1 MNRVGGALNYP
12 TYVLLRPGTD
22 AEELGRKM
30 TQGVLEK
37 YYLPTLIADGRVD
50 AKELLSQIHLEL
62 QPIRDIHLGHDVR
75 DDLQHGDMRFIW
87 LLGAVAGFILIIAGI
102 NFINLSTA
110 RSANRAKE
118 VGLRK
123 TIGSSKGNLINQF
136 LTESFVLS
144 FLAVVAG
151 IFLAWALLPYFN
163 ILSAKTLIFPWQQ
176 WWLVPAVII
185 VALVIGVMAGLYP
198 AFYLSSFRP
207 INVLKGNISRG
218 SKRSSTRSVLV
229 VFQFTASIIL
239 IIGTF
244 VIYRQ
249 MNYILDKKVGFDKE
263 QVVLIEGANSLGDK
277 VPALKNELLKL
288 SHVQRVSISD
298 YLPVNGSKRDGNT
311 FHNKGMQKVEEG
323 VVTQKWIVDPE
334 YLKTMGMKL
343 TTGRDFNA
351 DMKSDSSSII
361 INQTMAQQLNLTD
374 PIGKEI
380 ENWQTYTIIGV
391 VEDFHFESMRQSI
404 TPLCLVV
411 GSNPSVLLVKV
422 SGNNMSE
429 NIRAISGVW
438 NQFSPNQ
445 PIRFNFL
452 DERYAKMYDDVQRA
466 GSIFTTFAVL
476 AIIVACL
483 GLFAL
488 SAFMVEQRSKEISIR
503 MVLGASVN
511 TIFRLMTQHF
521 VTLVLIS
528 FVLAVPIAW
537 YLMQQW
543 LNDFVYRTDV
553 TWDVFVISGIGAL
566 VVALGTVS
574 YQAVKAALMN
584 PVQNLRSE

>member
-1 MNRVGGALNYP
+1 
-12 TYVLLRPGTD
+12 LRPGTD